1 MVVAATGFFDGV
13 HLGHRKVLNS
23 LCEMARSEG
32 KRSAVISFWPHPRSV
47 LQQQAYNLRLLTT
60 IEEKEALIKSI
71 GIDEFITIPFT
82 KDFSKLSTKEFLSS
96 YLIDKYKVST
106 LVIGYD
112 HRLGNDISESQ
123 MQMIST
129 AESLGIKV
137 VRVSEFLMDDNII
150 SSTKIRKLLQ
160 DTNVEGAARFL
171 GYDYTLNGVVVSG
184 NRIGRTI
191 GFPTANMQLY
201 NPLKEVPGNGVYAT
215 YVNVLGKRYIGITN
229 IGTRPTVEGH
239 ERTIETHI
247 LDFNEDIYGL
257 DLTVEFVFKIREE
270 RKFGSLE
277 ELKHEL
283 EANKLLAF
291 EKLGAKL

>member
-23 LCEMARSEG
+23 LCEIARSEG
-32 KRSAVISFWPHPRSV
+32 NRSAVISFWPHPRSV

-60 IEEKEALIKSI
+60 LEEKDALIKSI
-71 GIDEFITIPFT
+71 GVDDFITIPFT
-82 KDFSKLSTKEFLSS
+82 KEFSRLSTRDFLKE
-96 YLIDKYKVST
+96 YLIGRHNVST

-112 HRLGNDISESQ
+112 HRLGNDVSESQ
-123 MQMIST
+123 RDMIST

-137 VRVSEFLMDDNII
+137 VRVSEFLLDGNII

-160 DTNVEGAARFL
+160 DTDVVGAADFL
-171 GYDYTLNGVVVSG
+171 GYRYSLNGVVVSG
-184 NRIGRTI
+184 QRLGRTI

-229 IGTRPTVEGH
+229 IGTRPTVDGH
-239 ERTIETHI
+239 ERTIETYI

-257 DLTVEFVFKIREE
+257 DLTVEFVLKIRDE
-270 RKFGSLE
+270 RKFASLE
-277 ELKHEL
+277 DLKQEL
-283 EANKLLAF
+283 EVNKAFAF
-291 EKLGAKL
+291 ERLSEAL